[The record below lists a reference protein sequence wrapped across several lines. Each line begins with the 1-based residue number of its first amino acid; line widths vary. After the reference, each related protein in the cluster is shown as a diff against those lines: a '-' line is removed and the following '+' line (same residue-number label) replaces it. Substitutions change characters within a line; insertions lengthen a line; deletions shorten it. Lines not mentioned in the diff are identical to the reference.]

1 MYKIYHVE
9 MGETL
14 ESIATKFGTDVET
27 LKQINGINGN
37 VSLMPGSFLI
47 VPTLDDRFLT
57 YTVKTGDTIYNI
69 SSKYG
74 VDPNLV
80 LKLNGLETENYIYP
94 DQKIIIPNTNYQF
107 YITKKNDTLL
117 NVAQALNKNI
127 DELLQTNENLYLEP
141 DQMIIYNKNS

>member
-1 MYKIYHVE
+1 MYKIYQVE

-14 ESIATKFGTDVET
+14 DSIATKLGTDVET

-127 DELLQTNENLYLEP
+127 DELLQTNEKLYLEP

>member
-1 MYKIYHVE
+1 MYKIYQVE

-14 ESIATKFGTDVET
+14 DSIATKLGTDVET

>member
-1 MYKIYHVE
+1 MYKIYQAE

-14 ESIATKFGTDVET
+14 DSIATKLGTDVET

>member
-1 MYKIYHVE
+1 MYKIYQVE

-14 ESIATKFGTDVET
+14 DSIATKLGTDVET

-107 YITKKNDTLL
+107 YITKNNDTLL
-117 NVAQALNKNI
+117 NVAQSLKKNI